1 MNRILENNMELHDR
15 RQEHAIPLA
24 SIWPAYFYVL
34 LERRRI
40 SSLPIHA
47 MDQDV
52 DASFSGVDGNEN

>member
-1 MNRILENNMELHDR
+1 MELHDR